1 MTDSPSIASAS
12 AAVVAD
18 GCPERFALDTA
29 SGPVSERSSS
39 AIGFAGMRRATV
51 PRVSPRSHC
60 SEGCACRMTVSPPGQ
75 NSATSR
81 RTGSG
86 TSLARASSVG
96 MPGISTGGGEVRS
109 RPFASRSR
117 ATAAASNASAATP

>member
-1 MTDSPSIASAS
+1 MTASPSIAAAS
-12 AAVVAD
+12 AAVAAD
-18 GCPERFALDTA
+18 GCPERFALETA
-29 SGPVSERSSS
+29 SGPVSERSSR

-60 SEGCACRMTVSPPGQ
+60 SEGCACRITVSPPGQ

-96 MPGISTGGGEVRS
+96 MPGMSTGGGEVRS
-109 RPFASRSR
+109 RPFASRSL